1 MHNILEI
8 DSLSIGYNGKAIL
21 RPITLTAAK
30 GDMIALTGS
39 NGLGKSTL
47 LRVLSGR
54 TRPLSGT
61 VRLMDT
67 DIRSLTPKQRAKLVS
82 IVLTERPEDM
92 FLKVKDV
99 VASGRFPYSGLFG
112 KISEND
118 EKHIKASLEVIGIN
132 HLTNKD
138 FTSLSDGE
146 RQKVMIAKAIAQD
159 TPLILMDEPMAFLD
173 YKSRI
178 EIFELM
184 TKMTAEEGKTVI
196 FSSHDLD
203 LVNRYCEKQWN
214 LEEWAVSY
222 C

>member
-1 MHNILEI
+1 MHNILET
-8 DSLSIGYNGKAIL
+8 DSLSIGYNEKAIL
-21 RPITLTAAK
+21 KPITLTAAE

>member
-8 DSLSIGYNGKAIL
+8 DSLSIGYNKKAIL

-214 LEEWAVSY
+214 LEEWAVS
-222 C
+222 

>member
-1 MHNILEI
+1 MQNILEI
-8 DSLSIGYNGKAIL
+8 NSLSIGYNGNAIL
-21 RPITLTAAK
+21 NPITWAAAK

-54 TRPLSGT
+54 TRPISGT
-61 VRLMDT
+61 VRLMGA
-67 DIRSLTPKQRAKLVS
+67 DIHTFTPKQRAKLVS

-132 HLTNKD
+132 HLINKD

-184 TKMTAEEGKTVI
+184 TKMTSEEGKTVI

-214 LEEWAVSY
+214 LEKWAVS
-222 C
+222 

>member
-1 MHNILEI
+1 MQNILEI
-8 DSLSIGYNGKAIL
+8 DSLSIGYNENAIL
-21 RPITLTAAK
+21 KPITWAAAK

-54 TRPLSGT
+54 TRPISGT
-61 VRLMDT
+61 VRLMGA
-67 DIRSLTPKQRAKLVS
+67 DIHTFTPKQRAKLVS

-132 HLTNKD
+132 HLINKD

-184 TKMTAEEGKTVI
+184 TKMTSEEGKTVI

-214 LEEWAVSY
+214 LEKWAVS
-222 C
+222 